1 MVELA
6 RLLGNPES
14 SSPDIHLTGTNG
26 KGSTSTMTTAL
37 LLAMGLTVGT
47 YTSPNLADV
56 SERIAINGLP
66 IDDGAF
72 LEVLKRL
79 QLLDGVLAER
89 PTRFELLTMA
99 AFAAFSDAAVD
110 VSVIEAGLG
119 GSWDSTNIV
128 TGDVS
133 VITNVGLDH
142 MEVLGSTRE
151 AIAEDKSGII
161 KEGSIAVIGEPDV
174 NLQELIAARANR
186 VGAAEVLIVGRDFEL
201 LKNQLAVGGR
211 VVSLRTPFGT
221 YEDLFVGLHGPHQG
235 RNALVA
241 ITATE
246 AFFGRELPDD
256 VVELAMRAV
265 TMPGRLEVL
274 GRSPLVVLDGA
285 HNVAGVT
292 ALAEAVTEGF
302 SVTGSTILVTGMLR
316 GRDPYEML
324 AAIAPIGIDHVLLC
338 TPDSPRAMAPSEL
351 IEAAHRLNLKVE
363 EVPSI
368 EDACAAAL
376 RMAGPDDLVLVAG
389 SLYVAGTARTALK
402 KLLASKR

>member
-1 MVELA
+1 MELA
-6 RLLGNPES
+6 QLLGNPES
-14 SSPDIHLTGTNG
+14 SSPVIHLTGTNG

-47 YTSPNLADV
+47 YTSPNLVDV
-56 SERIAINGLP
+56 AERIAINGLP
-66 IDDGAF
+66 IEDEPF
-72 LEVLKRL
+72 VEVLNRL
-79 QLLDGVLAER
+79 QLLDGVVAER

-128 TGDVS
+128 NGAVS

-142 MEVLGSTRE
+142 MEVLGPTRE
-151 AIAEDKSGII
+151 AIATDKAGII
-161 KEGSIAVIGEPDV
+161 KDGSIAVIGEPDA
-174 NLQELIAARANR
+174 NLQGIFVDRAKS
-186 VGAAEVLIVGRDFEL
+186 VGAAEVLLVGRDFEL
-201 LKNQLAVGGR
+201 VKNQLAVGGR
-211 VVSLRTPFGT
+211 VVSIRTPFGT
-221 YEDLFVGLHGPHQG
+221 YDDLFVGLHGPHQG

-256 VVELAMRAV
+256 VVELAMGAV

-292 ALAEAVTEGF
+292 ALAEAITEGF
-302 SVTGSTILVTGMLR
+302 SVTGSTILVTGMLK
-316 GRDPYEML
+316 GRDPYDML
-324 AAIAPIGIDHVLLC
+324 AALAPVGIDQVLIC
-338 TPDSPRAMAPSEL
+338 SPDSPRAMDASEL
-351 IEAAHRLNLKVE
+351 IEAAHKLNLEVQ
-363 EVPSI
+363 EVPSVA
-368 EDACAAAL
+368 DACAVAL
-376 RMAGPDDLVLVAG
+376 KMAGPDDLVLVAG

-402 KLLASKR
+402 RLLASKK

>member
-1 MVELA
+1 MELA
-6 RLLGNPES
+6 QLLGNPES
-14 SSPDIHLTGTNG
+14 SSPVIHLTGTNG

-47 YTSPNLADV
+47 YTSPNLVDV
-56 SERIAINGLP
+56 AERIAINGLP
-66 IDDGAF
+66 IEDEPF
-72 LEVLKRL
+72 VEVLNRL
-79 QLLDGVLAER
+79 QLLDGVVAER

-128 TGDVS
+128 NGAVS

-142 MEVLGSTRE
+142 MEVLGPTRE
-151 AIAEDKSGII
+151 AIATDKAGII
-161 KEGSIAVIGEPDV
+161 KDGSIAVIGEPDA
-174 NLQELIAARANR
+174 NLQGIFVDRAKS
-186 VGAAEVLIVGRDFEL
+186 VGAAEVLLVGRDFEL
-201 LKNQLAVGGR
+201 VQNQLAVGGR
-211 VVSLRTPFGT
+211 VVSIRTPFGT
-221 YEDLFVGLHGPHQG
+221 YDDLFVGLHGPHQG

-256 VVELAMRAV
+256 VVELAMGAV

-292 ALAEAVTEGF
+292 ALAEAITEGF
-302 SVTGSTILVTGMLR
+302 SVTGSTILVTGMLK
-316 GRDPYEML
+316 GRDPYDML
-324 AAIAPIGIDHVLLC
+324 AALAPVGIDQVLIC
-338 TPDSPRAMAPSEL
+338 SPDSPRAMDASEL
-351 IEAAHRLNLKVE
+351 IEAAHKLNLEVQ
-363 EVPSI
+363 EVPSVA
-368 EDACAAAL
+368 DACAVAL
-376 RMAGPDDLVLVAG
+376 KMAGPDDLVLVAG

-402 KLLASKR
+402 RLLASKK

>member
-1 MVELA
+1 MELA
-6 RLLGNPES
+6 QLLGNPES
-14 SSPDIHLTGTNG
+14 SSPVIHLTGTNG

-47 YTSPNLADV
+47 YTSPNLVDV
-56 SERIAINGLP
+56 AERIAINGLP
-66 IDDGAF
+66 IEDEPF
-72 LEVLKRL
+72 VEVLNRL
-79 QLLDGVLAER
+79 QLLDGVVAER

-128 TGDVS
+128 NGAVS

-142 MEVLGSTRE
+142 MEVLGPTRE
-151 AIAEDKSGII
+151 AIATDKAGII
-161 KEGSIAVIGEPDV
+161 KDGSIAVIGEPDA
-174 NLQELIAARANR
+174 NLQGIFVDRAKS
-186 VGAAEVLIVGRDFEL
+186 VGAAEVLLVGRDFEL
-201 LKNQLAVGGR
+201 VKNQLAVGGR
-211 VVSLRTPFGT
+211 VVSIRTPFGT
-221 YEDLFVGLHGPHQG
+221 YDDLFVGLHGPHQG

-256 VVELAMRAV
+256 VVELAMGAV

-292 ALAEAVTEGF
+292 ALAEAITEGF
-302 SVTGSTILVTGMLR
+302 SVTGSTILVTGMLK
-316 GRDPYEML
+316 GRDPYDML
-324 AAIAPIGIDHVLLC
+324 AALAPVGIDQVVIC
-338 TPDSPRAMAPSEL
+338 SPDSPRAMEASEL
-351 IEAAHRLNLKVE
+351 IEAAHKLNLEVQ
-363 EVPSI
+363 EVPSVA
-368 EDACAAAL
+368 DACAVAL
-376 RMAGPDDLVLVAG
+376 KMAGPDDLVLVAG

-402 KLLASKR
+402 RLLASKE